1 MITHFLRYLLHFVI
15 IPVWIVITPFILL
28 GRIFLDMAIHD
39 IDYICW
45 LVGEK
50 PSSVCAFG
58 SISSDN
64 AELYKSFQDVDCV
77 TAILNFP
84 NGVMAQMEDTRETNI
99 GYEQRVEVNR
109 LSLYSM
115 SRTLV
120 KYRMLPFNHHDSRK
134 LL

>member
-1 MITHFLRYLLHFVI
+1 MV
-15 IPVWIVITPFILL
+15 

-45 LVGEK
+45 LVGGR

-64 AELYKSFQDVDCV
+64 AELYQTFDDVDCV

-84 NGVMAQMEDTRETNI
+84 NGVMAQMEDTREANI
-99 GYEQRVEVNR
+99 GYEQKVEVKFVFI
-109 LSLYSM
+109 
-115 SRTLV
+115 TL
-120 KYRMLPFNHHDSRK
+120 F
-134 LL
+134 

>member
-1 MITHFLRYLLHFVI
+1 MV
-15 IPVWIVITPFILL
+15 

-45 LVGEK
+45 LVGER

-64 AELYKSFQDVDCV
+64 AELYQTFDDVDCV

-84 NGVMAQMEDTRETNI
+84 NGVMAQMEDTREANI
-99 GYEQRVEVNR
+99 GYEQKVEVKFVFITLFKR
-109 LSLYSM
+109 GEEIPMSIYLLLFIYSICIISQSL
-115 SRTLV
+115 
-120 KYRMLPFNHHDSRK
+120 HC
-134 LL
+134 

>member
-1 MITHFLRYLLHFVI
+1 
-15 IPVWIVITPFILL
+15 
-28 GRIFLDMAIHD
+28 MAIHD

-84 NGVMAQMEDTRETNI
+84 NGVMAQMEDTREANI

-120 KYRMLPFNHHDSRK
+120 KYRMLPFDPHDSRK